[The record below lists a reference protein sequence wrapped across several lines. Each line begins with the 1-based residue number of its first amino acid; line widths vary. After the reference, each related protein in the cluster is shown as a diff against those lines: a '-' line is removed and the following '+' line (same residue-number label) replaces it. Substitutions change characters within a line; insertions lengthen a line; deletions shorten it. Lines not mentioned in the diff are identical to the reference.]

1 MFHLAARQTTIAR
14 EVRGALA
21 TFLTMAYILFA
32 NPTILAAAGVPFEGA
47 AAATAAAAGL
57 CCLLMGVVAN
67 APIALAPG
75 MGLNAVVA
83 FQLASATGS
92 WQAAMGLV
100 VVEGF
105 VVLALVVLGV
115 REGVM
120 DAIPLDLRRAIGV
133 GIGLFIAFI
142 GAVNARLVIVPAGTV
157 ATLSAH
163 PGSRPATRDV
173 RLTPCARAAHRV
185 DWTHRDGDL
194 GRTSRQRRAAA
205 RRHGGD
211 DRGVGCRRRSRAR
224 GAVGRVSLSSTPCS
238 RRTSERALRLSALPL
253 ILSLV
258 MVDFFDT
265 IGTVTAIGEAA
276 QLNDAQGRFPR
287 LRAVLAIDAISA
299 SIGGAFG
306 ASSVTSYIES
316 AAGVSE
322 GARTGLHTT
331 IVGLLFLVAMFAAPL
346 VAIVPAS
353 ATAPALITVGFLMT
367 QQVTRIDF
375 HHFDT
380 ALPAFLTLLLI
391 PLTWSIAHGIGYG
404 FLDARRHQAGEGAR
418 SRRASALVCDHRG
431 VRCLLCNRVERSLT
445 ELLNRREPR

>member
-1 MFHLAARQTTIAR
+1 MFDLAKRHTTVGR
-14 EVRGALA
+14 EIRGALA

-57 CCLLMGVVAN
+57 CCLLMGLGAN

-83 FQLASATGS
+83 FQLASAAGS
-92 WQAAMGLV
+92 WQAAMGLI
-100 VVEGF
+100 VVEGL
-105 VVLALVVLGV
+105 VVLALVLLGV

-142 GAVNARLVIVPAGTV
+142 GAVNAKLVIVPAGTV
-157 ATLSAH
+157 STLAAH
-163 PGSRPATRDV
+163 PGAILPPVTFGSLHTPEPLIALTGLIVTAIWVARGGKGALLLGVAVATV
-173 RLTPCARAAHRV
+173 AALAAGVAHVPVAPWFRV
-185 DWTHRDGDL
+185 PVFDTVFKADL
-194 GRTSRQRRAAA
+194 GAAF
-205 RRHGGD
+205 
-211 DRGVGCRRRSRAR
+211 
-224 GAVGRVSLSSTPCS
+224 
-238 RRTSERALRLSALPL
+238 RLSAVPL
-253 ILSLV
+253 VLSLV

-276 QLNDAQGRFPR
+276 QLNDAHGRFPR

-299 SIGGAFG
+299 SVGGAFG

-316 AAGVSE
+316 AAGASE
-322 GARTGLHTT
+322 GARTGLHTV
-331 IVGLLFLVAMFAAPL
+331 IVGVLFLIAMFAAPL
-346 VAIVPAS
+346 AAIVPAS
-353 ATAPALITVGFLMT
+353 ATAPALLTVGFLMT

-404 FLDARRHQAGEGAR
+404 FLTHVAIKLLTGRGRDVHPLLYATTAAFAGYFAIE
-418 SRRASALVCDHRG
+418 
-431 VRCLLCNRVERSLT
+431 
-445 ELLNRREPR
+445 

>member
-1 MFHLAARQTTIAR
+1 MFDLSARQTTIAR
-14 EVRGALA
+14 EVRGAVA

-57 CCLLMGVVAN
+57 CCLLMGLGAN

-83 FQLASATGS
+83 FQLASAAGS
-92 WQAAMGLV
+92 WQAAMGLI
-100 VVEGF
+100 VVEGL
-105 VVLALVVLGV
+105 VVLALVLLGV

-120 DAIPLDLRRAIGV
+120 DAIPLDLRRAIGA

-142 GAVNARLVIVPAGTV
+142 GAVNAKLVIVPPGTV
-157 ATLSAH
+157 ATLATR
-163 PGSRPATRDV
+163 PGSVLPPVTFGSLHTPEPLIA
-173 RLTPCARAAHRV
+173 LTGLIVTAIWV
-185 DWTHRDGDL
+185 
-194 GRTSRQRRAAA
+194 A
-205 RRHGGD
+205 RRGKGALLL
-211 DRGVGCRRRSRAR
+211 GVGVATIAALAAGVAHVPAAPWFRLPVFETVFKADV
-224 GAVGRVSLSSTPCS
+224 GA
-238 RRTSERALRLSALPL
+238 ALTFSAVPL
-253 ILSLV
+253 IVSLV

-276 QLNDAQGRFPR
+276 HLNDPQGRFPR

-299 SIGGAFG
+299 SIGGVFG
-306 ASSVTSYIES
+306 ASSVTSYVES
-316 AAGVSE
+316 AAGASE

-331 IVGLLFLVAMFAAPL
+331 IVGVLFLIAMFAAPL
-346 VAIVPAS
+346 AAIVPAA

-375 HHFDT
+375 GHFDT

-404 FLDARRHQAGEGAR
+404 FLAHVAIKLLTG
-418 SRRASALVCDHRG
+418 RG
-431 VRCLLCNRVERSLT
+431 RDVHPLLYATTAAFAAYFAIE
-445 ELLNRREPR
+445 

>member
-1 MFHLAARQTTIAR
+1 MFDLAGRQTSVAR

-57 CCLLMGVVAN
+57 CCLLMGLVAN

-83 FQLASATGS
+83 FQLAAATGS
-92 WQAAMGLV
+92 WQAAMGLI
-100 VVEGF
+100 VVEGL
-105 VVLALVVLGV
+105 VVLALVILGV

-142 GAVNARLVIVPAGTV
+142 GAVNARLVIVPVGTV
-157 ATLSAH
+157 ATLAAH
-163 PGSRPATRDV
+163 PGAVLPPVTFGTLHTPEPLVALTGLIVTAVWVARRGTGALLLGVAAATVVALAAGVAHVPATPWV
-173 RLTPCARAAHRV
+173 RVPVFDTVFKA
-185 DWTHRDGDL
+185 DL
-194 GRTSRQRRAAA
+194 GA
-205 RRHGGD
+205 
-211 DRGVGCRRRSRAR
+211 
-224 GAVGRVSLSSTPCS
+224 
-238 RRTSERALRLSALPL
+238 ALRLSALPL

-276 QLNDAQGRFPR
+276 HLNDDQGRFPR

-346 VAIVPAS
+346 AAIVPAS

-367 QQVTRIDF
+367 QQVSRIDF
-375 HHFDT
+375 HRFDT

-404 FLDARRHQAGEGAR
+404 FLAHVAIKLVTGRGRDVHPLLYATTAAFAGYFAIE
-418 SRRASALVCDHRG
+418 
-431 VRCLLCNRVERSLT
+431 
-445 ELLNRREPR
+445 